1 MMVDRSARDPGH
13 EPPFLKWWGKDP
25 RVMRPEKNIP
35 SLVIG
40 ARRPNV
46 TAFFEIFS
54 KEVKKRVFFPE
65 KTKKDR

>member
-1 MMVDRSARDPGH
+1 VIS
-13 EPPFLKWWGKDP
+13 
-25 RVMRPEKNIP
+25 PEKNIP

>member
-1 MMVDRSARDPGH
+1 MMVDRSARDLCR

-25 RVMRPEKNIP
+25 RAMDPEKNIP

-46 TAFFEIFS
+46 TPFSEIFS
-54 KEVKKRVFFPE
+54 KELKKRVFFPE

>member
-1 MMVDRSARDPGH
+1 MMVDRSARDLCR

-25 RVMRPEKNIP
+25 RATDPEKNIP

-46 TAFFEIFS
+46 TAFSEIFS
-54 KEVKKRVFFPE
+54 KELKKRVFFPE